1 MESSRDARDD
11 GEFLRTLGERVRT
24 GRARRGM
31 TRRQLAGD
39 SGVSER
45 YLAQLEGGQGNISI
59 GRLRQVAGAL
69 GLKLGDL
76 LREGPEAAPELAL
89 MQERL
94 ARLDGAALARVD
106 TLLAEI
112 LAQDLGDER
121 QGRIALIGLRGAG
134 KSTLGRGLAERLAVP
149 FIELVAETEAEAGM
163 SAEEIFALSGQTA
176 YRRHERRALEGVI
189 ARHELAVIAS
199 VGGLVSEAATFER
212 LLAAC
217 TTIWLKARPEDHMS
231 RVVAQGDQRPM
242 AGNAEAMEDLRRILA
257 GREALYRKA
266 GAVVETSGRNAAEC
280 LDELEALARAA
291 LAETA

>member
-1 MESSRDARDD
+1 MVSSHSDA
-11 GEFLRTLGERVRT
+11 EFLHRLGERVRT

-59 GRLRQVAGAL
+59 GRLRQVAAAL
-69 GLKLGDL
+69 GLKLADL
-76 LREGPEAAPELAL
+76 VHEGPEAPPELAL
-89 MQERL
+89 LQQRL
-94 ARLDGAALARVD
+94 ARLDGTGLARVEA
-106 TLLAEI
+106 LLAE
-112 LAQDLGDER
+112 AQGQER
-121 QGRIALIGLRGAG
+121 HGRIALIGLRGAG
-134 KSTLGRGLAERLAVP
+134 KSTLGWGLAERLAVP

-163 SAEEIFALSGQTA
+163 SAEEIFALSGQAA
-176 YRRHERRALEGVI
+176 YRRHERRALETVI
-189 ARHELAVIAS
+189 ARHDRAVIAS
-199 VGGLVSEAATFER
+199 GGGLVSEVATFER

-217 TTIWLKARPEDHMS
+217 TTVWLKARPEDHMS

-266 GAVVETSGRNAAEC
+266 GAVVETSGRNAEEC

-291 LAETA
+291 LAETG

>member
-176 YRRHERRALEGVI
+176 YRRHERRALVRNRSGDPRPTLSPRRVQLRRPYCPYREGDT
-189 ARHELAVIAS
+189 ACRSAAHCLACVVRS
-199 VGGLVSEAATFER
+199 MVRPEYT
-212 LLAAC
+212 
-217 TTIWLKARPEDHMS
+217 ARPPD
-231 RVVAQGDQRPM
+231 RNR
-242 AGNAEAMEDLRRILA
+242 
-257 GREALYRKA
+257 
-266 GAVVETSGRNAAEC
+266 SGRPNEC
-280 LDELEALARAA
+280 VAFHPRKGSVPCERA
-291 LAETA
+291 